1 MIRDV
6 NLHDSTSFIFKGE
19 NMTKISNLYQKI
31 NTVRKEFKDSDIKK
45 SGENKFQNFKYFELS
60 DIVPIAIELCNKHNL
75 YTHIDIGTPLY
86 PNFASLYVIDI
97 DNPNVDNNKVIYRL
111 KLPSINDEGAFNSKI
126 QDTGKME
133 TYVRRYLY
141 MLFLDIAI
149 PDEVDGVDNRP
160 KKSKSKRR

>member
-1 MIRDV
+1 
-6 NLHDSTSFIFKGE
+6 
-19 NMTKISNLYQKI
+19 MTDETNIYQKI
-31 NTVRKEFKDSDIKK
+31 NLVRKEFKDSDIKK
-45 SGENKFQNFKYFELS
+45 SGENTFQNFKYFELS
-60 DIVPIAIELCNKHNL
+60 DIVPIAIDLCNKYNL

-86 PNFASLYVIDI
+86 PDFATLYVRDI
-97 DNPNVDNNKVIYRL
+97 DNPKYQVLFRL
-111 KLPSINDEGAFNSKI
+111 KLPSINEDGAFNSKI

>member
-1 MIRDV
+1 
-6 NLHDSTSFIFKGE
+6 
-19 NMTKISNLYQKI
+19 MTEEMNLYQKI
-31 NTVRKEFKDSDIKK
+31 NVIRKEFKDSDIKK
-45 SGENKFQNFKYFELS
+45 SGENTFQKFKYFELS
-60 DIVPIAIELCNKHNL
+60 DIVPIAIDLCNKYNL
-75 YTHIDIGTPLY
+75 YTHIDIGSPLN
-86 PNFASLYVIDI
+86 PNFATMYVKDI
-97 DNPNVDNNKVIYRL
+97 NNPDGLDVEYRL
-111 KLPSINDEGAFNSKI
+111 KLPSINEDGAFNSKI

>member
-1 MIRDV
+1 
-6 NLHDSTSFIFKGE
+6 
-19 NMTKISNLYQKI
+19 MTETMNLYQKI
-31 NTVRKEFKDSDIKK
+31 NVVRKEFKNSDIKK
-45 SGENKFQNFKYFELS
+45 SGENSFQNFKYFELS
-60 DIVPIAIELCNKHNL
+60 DIVPAAIELCNKYNL
-75 YTHIDIGTPLY
+75 YTHIDIGTPIY
-86 PNFASLYVIDI
+86 PDFATMYVKDI
-97 DNPNVDNNKVIYRL
+97 DEPSNQVLYRL
-111 KLPSINDEGAFNSKI
+111 KLPSINEDGAFNSKI

>member
-1 MIRDV
+1 M
-6 NLHDSTSFIFKGE
+6 
-19 NMTKISNLYQKI
+19 
-31 NTVRKEFKDSDIKK
+31 
-45 SGENKFQNFKYFELS
+45 
-60 DIVPIAIELCNKHNL
+60 
-75 YTHIDIGTPLY
+75 Y
-86 PNFASLYVIDI
+86 PDFATLYVRDI
-97 DNPNVDNNKVIYRL
+97 DNPKYQVLFRL
-111 KLPSINDEGAFNSKI
+111 KLPSINEDGAFNSKI